1 MFPVIKRVLLTGK
14 RKCRSPEGFGSGKRN
29 GDNRTRTCDPLRV
42 MQVLSQLSYASVN
55 YLTTFPKKCK
65 YF

>member
-1 MFPVIKRVLLTGK
+1 MCNKKVPGLTS
-14 RKCRSPEGFGSGKRN
+14 RDSH

-42 MQVLSQLSYASVN
+42 MQVLSQLSYASVS
-55 YLTTFPKKCK
+55 YLTTFPQKCK